1 VNSEDI
7 ALMEQALFLAEECK
21 PRSDSIPKVG
31 AIIAVGG
38 TILGRGR
45 RGTGAE
51 GDDQHAENNALDKV
65 GYPSQLSQATST
77 LYTTLEPCTKPVRTK
92 ELECCTEMILQHG
105 IKRVVIAILDPNQ
118 EWPER
123 AY

>member
-1 VNSEDI
+1 VQRLTI
-7 ALMEQALFLAEECK
+7 QLFYDCHCSGAVSCR
-21 PRSDSIPKVG
+21 PVGIPEPASNVRR
-31 AIIAVGG
+31 V
-38 TILGRGR
+38 LGRGR
-45 RGTGAE
+45 RGTGVG
-51 GDDQHAENNALDKV
+51 GDDQHAENNASDKV

-105 IKRVVIAILDPNQ
+105 IKRVVIGILDPNQ